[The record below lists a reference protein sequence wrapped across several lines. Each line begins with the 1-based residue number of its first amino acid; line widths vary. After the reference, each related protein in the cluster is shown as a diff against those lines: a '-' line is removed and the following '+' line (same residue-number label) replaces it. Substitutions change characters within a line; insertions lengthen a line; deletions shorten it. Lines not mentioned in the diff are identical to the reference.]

1 MKAFVEKN
9 KHNMCLA
16 KASAK
21 KSCAYK
27 KMSVVLKLGISKN
40 FFGKLTWR
48 PQNPKM
54 WPKYPNFTDTDAV

>member
-21 KSCAYK
+21 KFMCLYK
-27 KMSVVLKLGISKN
+27 KMSVLMYSVTGLDHHH
-40 FFGKLTWR
+40 LT
-48 PQNPKM
+48 
-54 WPKYPNFTDTDAV
+54 

>member
-21 KSCAYK
+21 KFMCLK
-27 KMSVVLKLGISKN
+27 KMSVIQDTPKN
-40 FFGKLTWR
+40 LILSSCKLT
-48 PQNPKM
+48 
-54 WPKYPNFTDTDAV
+54 